1 MQALKIITEE
11 KPKNHHSRS
20 GSGGPSVVKKSE
32 AVFHSFASR
41 MFILL
46 RSANPRKAVQV

>member
-1 MQALKIITEE
+1 MLSLKIITEE

-20 GSGGPSVVKKSE
+20 GSGGPSVVKKPE
-32 AVFHSFASR
+32 AAFHSFASP

-46 RSANPRKAVQV
+46 RSANAKKAV